1 VQDLVLNA
9 HAMLHP
15 NVFLRIGFSTG
26 ANRMSRTVPPRACYY
41 QALAPVTYCPFHD
54 TSNLILVYFIKSL
67 LSAVPSAVRGRS
79 YVAESNQSSKSKKE
93 QVQYLSLSIQTLLR
107 NPLTMDSYNDRR

>member
-79 YVAESNQSSKSKKE
+79 YVAESGTMFKPEHTDIIAKST
-93 QVQYLSLSIQTLLR
+93 YHGFIQR
-107 NPLTMDSYNDRR
+107 